1 MNPQPLAGKHAV
13 VTGGGRGIG
22 AAIAAELA
30 QAGARLTLMG
40 RSRASL
46 EAQAVKLRTEVHM
59 ETCDVANPQ
68 EVECAFEATAGALGT
83 VTILVN
89 NAGQAESQ
97 PFVKTDLGLWSR
109 MLEVNLTGSF
119 LCSQA
124 VLPGM
129 LKAGWGRIVNIA
141 STAGLRGYPYVSA
154 YCAAKHGL
162 VGLTRSLALELARK
176 NITVNAV
183 CPGYTQTEML
193 EASIARIAQKTGRS
207 AAETRA
213 ELALANPQG
222 RLVEPQ
228 EVAQAVL
235 WLCLPAS
242 GALTGQAIAVAGG
255 EVT

>member
-1 MNPQPLAGKHAV
+1 MNPQPLTGKHAI

-46 EAQAVKLRTEVHM
+46 EAQAQKLGPEVHM

-68 EVECAFEATAGALGT
+68 EVQRAFEAAAGALGS

-97 PFVKTDLGLWSR
+97 PFVKTDLGLWNR
-109 MLEVNLTGSF
+109 TLEVNLTGSF

-154 YCAAKHGL
+154 YCAA
-162 VGLTRSLALELARK
+162 RK

-193 EASIARIAQKTGRS
+193 EASLAKIVQKTGRS
-207 AAETRA
+207 AAEARA